1 MKKLMITVAMSLMFA
16 LAANA
21 QELPFGEYLNYTPEQ
36 FKEAGFKFR
45 NRWNR
50 WFPKNGAAYKANKTL
65 PYVQLGKSG
74 EIAEVSVH
82 FWARDPEDQEM
93 MQTVLAFMK
102 EHGENPQELSREFKS
117 ERFVTQEKMTKCE
130 YGKYVLGLTETVLVD
145 NKDGSSTSLYKYTIW
160 TEVEAWSRVTE
171 RWQRK
176 RDRKAAQED
185 QTPNAE
191 EPGTTE
197 QQ

>member
-45 NRWNR
+45 NRWNQ
-50 WFPKNGAAYKANKTL
+50 WFPKAAAYESNNGHA
-65 PYVQLGKSG
+65 PFIALGKNG
-74 EIAEVSVH
+74 EIAEVRVH
-82 FWARDPEDQEM
+82 FITSNPEDQEM

-102 EHGENPQELSREFKS
+102 EHGENPQELGRELKS
-117 ERFVTQEKMTKCE
+117 ERFVTQEKVTKCE
-130 YGKYVLGLTETVLVD
+130 YGKYVLGLTEIAHID
-145 NKDGSSTSLYKYTIW
+145 NKDGSSFSMYRYTIW

-176 RDRKAAQED
+176 RDRKDAQEN

-197 QQ
+197 Q